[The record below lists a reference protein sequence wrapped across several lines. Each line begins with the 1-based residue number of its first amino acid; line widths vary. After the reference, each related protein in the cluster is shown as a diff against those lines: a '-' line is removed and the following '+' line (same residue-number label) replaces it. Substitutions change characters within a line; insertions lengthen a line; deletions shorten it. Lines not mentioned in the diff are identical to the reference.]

1 MKSYFSAIF
10 GRSPI
15 RPLQRHM
22 EKVMECARE
31 LVPLFEAVGAQ
42 EFTRVEELQTR
53 VSRLE
58 DEADDLKKELRLQLP
73 NTLFLPVDRR
83 DLLELL
89 RTQDMIANR
98 AKDIAG
104 VIRGRRMVIPDQLLP
119 LFKDYV
125 GRNVDA
131 VEQALR
137 TVKEMDDLV
146 ETGFRGNEVERVQA
160 LLKELDRLEKE
171 TDHMQVEL
179 RATLRGLES
188 ELPPVDVMF
197 LYKIIEWTG
206 DLADHAERVGSR
218 LQIMLA
224 R

>member
-58 DEADDLKKELRLQLP
+58 DEADDKKELRLQLP